1 MLICFK
7 FGKEFHF
14 LMKIII
20 FALIPLILSIGISI
34 YLPSIDAQIFPQL
47 VTDNPKYFE
56 PNGYGLAIL
65 EYNEW
70 PTTPYD
76 YLKGNL
82 FVMSPLAQLNIGIL
96 PFDIQCKSGL
106 ELVVKSSKESVGCV
120 TPNSVAKLIERN
132 WMHVFEP
139 AVALAAAEVA
149 SSEEPELE
157 TEETSSETIQK
168 QSYPSDGQRAM
179 TYVVT
184 FSGAS
189 LTPEESEPLYTFAK
203 FQHVSKITDRTIVL
217 SEDSSDRPQFVL
229 EALPSLDK
237 KVYYRMLADW
247 INGHPNARTFDVKID
262 IVAGNGETIQSW
274 IYTDCNWIDYH
285 TYLLENLVVF
295 SFHQKFESEIR
306 EQASYECAGFAVE
319 VPE

>member
-1 MLICFK
+1 MRQNTLFLI
-7 FGKEFHF
+7 
-14 LMKIII
+14 
-20 FALIPLILSIGISI
+20 IPLILSIVISV
-34 YLPSIDAQIFPQL
+34 YLPTANAQILPQL

-76 YLKGNL
+76 YLKNSIVL
-82 FVMSPLAQLNIGIL
+82 SPLAQLNIGIL
-96 PFDIQCKSGL
+96 PFDISCKSGL
-106 ELVVKSSKESVGCV
+106 ELVVKPSKESSACV
-120 TPNSVAKLIERN
+120 TPSSVLKLIERN
-132 WMHVFEP
+132 WMHVFDP

-149 SSEEPELE
+149 TDVESELESEES
-157 TEETSSETIQK
+157 SSETIQR
-168 QSYPSDGQRAM
+168 QSYPSDEQRAM
-179 TYVVT
+179 SYVVT

-189 LTPEESEPLYTFAK
+189 LVPEESEPLYTFSK
-203 FQHVSKITDRTIVL
+203 FRHISKITDKTLIL
-217 SEDSSDRPQFVL
+217 SEKASDRPQFLL

-247 INGHPNARTFDVKID
+247 INNSPKARAFDVKID

-274 IYTDCNWIDYH
+274 VYRNCNLIDYN

-306 EQASYECAGFAVE
+306 EQASYECAGFTVE